1 MNEVVF
7 PLKRLDRCADLTF
20 SGVDKVIHQHEEPV
34 RLCNYMDAYSNHY
47 LTSSIEY
54 STGSATRDEIKRCGL
69 QEDDVVITKDS
80 ETPDD
85 IGVAAVVTEPIERL
99 VCGYHLAI
107 LRPHE
112 SETSGQYLKHA
123 IESAF
128 VKRQFS
134 NKANGST
141 RYGLTKGAIGSVQ
154 VPVPDIQSQRTIARI
169 LGTVDGLIERTEAL
183 IAKQQQIKQ
192 GLLHDLFTRG
202 VDAHGAL
209 RPTYSE
215 APELYH
221 ETALGWLPK
230 GWRVERL
237 GNVTSV
243 RGRVGWKGYTV
254 HDLRDSGP
262 LVLGAAQISKDNRLK
277 LDEPVYLSM
286 EKYQESPEIMV
297 QEGDLLIVQRGSIGK
312 VVMVDEPIG
321 AATINPSMIL
331 LKVGGIDATFLYH
344 WLCSPALQDQ
354 IVNATSS
361 TGVPMISQT
370 QAGAFKV
377 PLPNPD
383 EQRLIAERLAIIMNR
398 IRIEEKEAA
407 KLRLLKS
414 GLMQDL
420 LTGRVSVDQMLGRA
434 EDQRMEL
441 QGHRS

>member
-1 MNEVVF
+1 MSEWKEALLRQHAKAVKGKISKQSDVPLDGYLPVINTEALVGNVTSYGEADGSILCSPRDVLMLWDGERSGLVGYGQKGVLGSTFVKFILSQEVDPEF
-7 PLKRLDRCADLTF
+7 LF
-20 SGVDKVIHQHEEPV
+20 
-34 RLCNYMDAYSNHY
+34 
-47 LTSSIEY
+47 
-54 STGSATRDEIKRCGL
+54 
-69 QEDDVVITKDS
+69 
-80 ETPDD
+80 
-85 IGVAAVVTEPIERL
+85 
-99 VCGYHLAI
+99 YHLQ
-107 LRPHE
+107 RDFVWTQNQRTGTGVPHVP
-112 SETSGQYLKHA
+112 KD
-123 IESAF
+123 F
-128 VKRQFS
+128 
-134 NKANGST
+134 T
-141 RYGLTKGAIGSVQ
+141 RIYKLSY
-154 VPVPDIQSQRTIARI
+154 PDLATQRTIARI

-209 RPTYSE
+209 RPPHSE

-221 ETALGWLPK
+221 HTELGWLPK

-237 GNVTSV
+237 GNVSSV

-277 LDEPVYLSM
+277 LDEPVHLSM
-286 EKYQESPEIMV
+286 EKYLESPEIMV

-321 AATINPSMIL
+321 SATINPSMIL

-344 WLCSPALQDQ
+344 WLCSPVLQDQ

-361 TGVPMISQT
+361 TGVPMISQA
-370 QAGAFKV
+370 QAGAFNI
-377 PLPNPD
+377 PIPHPD
-383 EQRLIAERLAIIMNR
+383 EQRSIAGRLAAIMDR

-407 KLRLLKS
+407 KFRLLKS

-420 LTGRVSVDQMLGRA
+420 LTGRVSVDRIMGRS
-434 EDQRMEL
+434 EDRMMEM
-441 QGHRS
+441 QVPRT